1 MQSTFIIGNLVLM
14 DKQLA
19 EIFLSQFN
27 LHDILTQIL
36 QEYVKEHI
44 QVLYLKKLSVSSEH
58 SLNVSLIC

>member
-44 QVLYLKKLSVSSEH
+44 QVLYLKELSVSSEH